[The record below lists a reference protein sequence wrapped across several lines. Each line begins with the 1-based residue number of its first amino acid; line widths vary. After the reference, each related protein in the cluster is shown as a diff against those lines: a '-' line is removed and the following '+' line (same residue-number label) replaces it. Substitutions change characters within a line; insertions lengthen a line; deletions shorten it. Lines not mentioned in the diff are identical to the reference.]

1 MQQFSKEGEKV
12 WLLRLLVKGIVT
24 NWPNQRFIHVW
35 DQMYVSPSQLSPSAL
50 VTPTNIAGTAF
61 WQRGTK
67 SASFTLEQPQTPWIS
82 RGVFFLWKEG
92 SRSPGSRTQT
102 VFNNSMPFLLRAF
115 SCDTVGAVSRVT
127 LQTVHLFLVPHSRCD
142 PVLWE
147 LSYTGFFKPS
157 ISKVAVWV
165 DLTTHCCWR
174 V

>member
-82 RGVFFLWKEG
+82 RGVFFSERKGAGPLAVG
-92 SRSPGSRTQT
+92 HRPCSIT
-102 VFNNSMPFLLRAF
+102 VCHSF
-115 SCDTVGAVSRVT
+115 SVLSAAI
-127 LQTVHLFLVPHSRCD
+127 QLVPWAGWLC
-142 PVLWE
+142 
-147 LSYTGFFKPS
+147 KPS
-157 ISKVAVWV
+157 ICSSCHTADVTQYCESCPTRASSNLVF
-165 DLTTHCCWR
+165 LR
-174 V
+174 LLFELI

>member
-1 MQQFSKEGEKV
+1 M
-12 WLLRLLVKGIVT
+12 KGIVT
-24 NWPNQRFIHVW
+24 NCPNQRFIHVW

-82 RGVFFLWKEG
+82 RGFFFSERKG
-92 SRSPGSRTQT
+92 AGPQT
-102 VFNNSMPFLLRAF
+102 VINNSMPFLLRAF
-115 SCDTVGAVSRVT
+115 SCDTGGAVSRVT
-127 LQTVHLFLVPHSRCD
+127 LRTVHLFLVPHGRLD